1 MVNKFLMAA
10 SIIAFTQTAHAQYVR
25 LGVHTG
31 GNMSNAVSEQSN
43 KKETSKLQA
52 GFHAGVTVDVA
63 LTSDISA
70 FIPLQFIV
78 KGGKE
83 KSTETL
89 GAAGLQTVITTD
101 VNQPINY
108 VQLPLN
114 IVYNFDLGE
123 TSKFFVG
130 AGPSFAY
137 ALSGKAKGD
146 ITTVQTTTFGGQTIT
161 NTNKTAVNQKLKIG
175 SSNTDNIK
183 PFEIG
188 VNAVAGVKL
197 NSGFAVTANYTYALN
212 NVATQNNSSYKGR
225 SFGLSLH
232 YLFGAAKED

>member
-89 GAAGLQTVITTD
+89 GGAGLQTVITTD

>member
-10 SIIAFTQTAHAQYVR
+10 SIIGITSAANAQYVR

-31 GNMSNAVSEQSN
+31 GNMSNAVSEASN
-43 KKETSKLQA
+43 VKETSKLLP
-52 GFHAGVTVDVA
+52 GFHAGITADIA

-70 FIPLQFIV
+70 FVPLQFIV

-89 GAAGLQTVITTD
+89 GGGGLTTTITTN

-146 ITTVQTTTFGGQTIT
+146 ITTVQTINFGGQTT
-161 NTNKTAVNQKLKIG
+161 TTTNKNPVDQKLKIG

-197 NSGFAVTANYTYALN
+197 NSGFAATANYTYALN
-212 NVATQNNSSYKGR
+212 NVATQNNTSYKGR

-232 YLFGAAKED
+232 YFFGAAKED